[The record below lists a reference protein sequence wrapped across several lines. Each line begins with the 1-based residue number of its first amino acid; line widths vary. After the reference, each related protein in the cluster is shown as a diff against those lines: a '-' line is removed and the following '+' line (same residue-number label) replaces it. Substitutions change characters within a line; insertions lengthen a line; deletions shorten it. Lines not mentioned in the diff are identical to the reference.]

1 MIKNDEEKLFVVL
14 EKLKDGVLESLRS
27 IKNDFST
34 SDIDSVAAICTAL
47 QEPNQIISFLRLIQT
62 ENIFT
67 TYGPGAK
74 GPQIPGLIETCIN
87 QFNDLLKSFS
97 KEVSIAVRTSFDF
110 SFYDDL
116 NLRLVK
122 EKIQGDSDDLVKM
135 QKMLSLVKMNLKVKE
150 EIKSLFPLRRSF

>member
-1 MIKNDEEKLFVVL
+1 MVKNDEERLFVVL
-14 EKLKDGVLESLRS
+14 EKLKDGVLGSLSS
-27 IKNDFST
+27 IKNDFAT
-34 SDIDSVAAICTAL
+34 SDIDSVGAICTAL
-47 QEPNQIISFLRLIQT
+47 QDPNQIISFLKLIQT

-67 TYGPGAK
+67 TYGPSAK
-74 GPQIPGLIETCIN
+74 GPQIRGLIETCVN
-87 QFNDLLKSFS
+87 QFNTLLKGFS

-110 SFYDDL
+110 SFYDEL

-122 EKIQGDSDDLVKM
+122 EKIQDDRDDLVIM